1 VTLPDGLACEGDGEN
16 HMQMAADPFQG
27 VPSEAL
33 AEFPLAWIER
43 VREGKFWFP
52 D

>member
-1 VTLPDGLACEGDGEN
+1 
-16 HMQMAADPFQG
+16 MQMAADPFQG